1 MDLEL
6 LLMCLIQ
13 LLLATLC
20 VSSWHQLRKAKSE
33 LRELKESFAPSDD
46 LKP

>member
-1 MDLEL
+1 MDFAI

-20 VSSWHQLRKAKSE
+20 VSSWHQLRKAKLE
-33 LRELKESFAPSDD
+33 LRELKESFARSDD
-46 LKP
+46 LTR